1 MWCDVI
7 RLFLL
12 ITFHQKIWI
21 LVRFTENTSKCCLWN
36 CSKIGMS
43 ISSSSDELWVKSEP
57 KYPVLSVQRYFL
69 KLLLTFSWYMIN
81 ESSHP
86 SATTANM
93 DEKTMPRLSTYLHV
107 HVSLCL
113 PNYQGKLWEIK
124 NCHDFDTNKFKRILQ
139 FFSWHFQKYSACK
152 FSLTELTY

>member
-1 MWCDVI
+1 MWCDQT
-7 RLFLL
+7 FLW
-12 ITFHQKIWI
+12 IIFHQKIWI
-21 LVRFTENTSKCCLWN
+21 LVRFTGNTSKCCLWN

-81 ESSHP
+81 ESSHT
-86 SATTANM
+86 SAMTANIG
-93 DEKTMPRLSTYLHV
+93 EKQCHGCVCVCLHV
-107 HVSLCL
+107 HESLCL

-124 NCHDFDTNKFKRILQ
+124 NCHDFDTNKFKKILQ
-139 FFSWHFQKYSACK
+139 FSSWHFQKYSACK
-152 FSLTELTY
+152 FSLTMLTY

>member
-1 MWCDVI
+1 MWCDQT
-7 RLFLL
+7 FLW
-12 ITFHQKIWI
+12 IIFHQKIWI
-21 LVRFTENTSKCCLWN
+21 LVRFTGNTSKCCLWN

-69 KLLLTFSWYMIN
+69 KLLLAFSWYMIN

-93 DEKTMPRLSTYLHV
+93 DEKQCQGWALVCMFMQTCSKSLLSKL
-107 HVSLCL
+107 SRQALRNKKL
-113 PNYQGKLWEIK
+113 PWLWYK
-124 NCHDFDTNKFKRILQ
+124 Q
-139 FFSWHFQKYSACK
+139 V
-152 FSLTELTY
+152 

>member
-1 MWCDVI
+1 MI
-7 RLFLL
+7 RLFYELHF
-12 ITFHQKIWI
+12 IRKFEF
-21 LVRFTENTSKCCLWN
+21 LVRFTKNTSKCCLWN

-93 DEKTMPRLSTYLHV
+93 GEKQCQGWACRHV
-107 HVSLCL
+107 QSLCF

-139 FFSWHFQKYSACK
+139 FSSWHFQKYSACK
-152 FSLTELTY
+152 FS